1 MNPKKLKQL
10 LPQIAIDNK
19 EDLTLL
25 TKLNLFYWGKVR
37 EALSTTTESKVN
49 ILNLGY
55 FNRKYWNVDK
65 RLANANRMLK
75 ALEGS
80 SRTKMIDSIMKDK
93 IHLENIL
100 KVQDTVKYRK
110 DLIKIK
116 RDEYNK
122 TLEKS

>member
-93 IHLENIL
+93 IHLESIL
-100 KVQDTVKYRK
+100 KVQDSIKYRK

>member
-65 RLANANRMLK
+65 RLVNANRMLK

-80 SRTKMIDSIMKDK
+80 SRTKMIDGIMKDK

-100 KVQDTVKYRK
+100 KVQAEVNKRK

-122 TLEKS
+122 TLEES